1 LQAAPMAHS
10 LEIMRNFLGKTQNFL
25 RISPFGLA
33 VSLDFPHNCDVQSG
47 TNERTRALWPLL
59 SPVVKSN
66 RNSPTWRHYQML
78 QLSSTQ
84 WSSLYNIFSFGLIS
98 MLATTVF
105 TLVSQSRVLPK
116 YRSALVM
123 SSMVT
128 FIAGYHY
135 FRIFNSFNESSKMG
149 GVTIGTAQG
158 SFNEAYRYVDWILTV
173 PLLLVEVIAVLALAK
188 AAANSLITRLVP
200 ASAAMIILGYPGEIS
215 SNTGTKVLYGILS
228 TLPFLYILYV
238 LFVELTKSLDRQP
251 DGVAATIG
259 RLRLLLIATWGV
271 YPISYLIPI
280 LVKNPSASQMASLFT
295 DRQIGYT
302 IADVLAK
309 CVFGLTIY
317 KIAKMKSVAE
327 GMKDD
332 H

>member
-1 LQAAPMAHS
+1 M
-10 LEIMRNFLGKTQNFL
+10 
-25 RISPFGLA
+25 SPIALTDGQFGI
-33 VSLDFPHNCDVQSG
+33 
-47 TNERTRALWPLL
+47 
-59 SPVVKSN
+59 
-66 RNSPTWRHYQML
+66 
-78 QLSSTQ
+78 
-84 WSSLYNIFSFGLIS
+84 LYNVFSFGLVS
-98 MLATTVF
+98 MLACTVY

-116 YRSALVM
+116 YRAALVM

-135 FRIFNSFNESSKMG
+135 MRIFNSFHESFVTTDGMPG
-149 GVTIGTAQG
+149 GKLSTGTGAG
-158 SFNEAYRYVDWILTV
+158 AFNEAYRYVDWILTV

-188 AAANSLITRLVP
+188 AAASSLISRLVP
-200 ASAAMIILGYPGEIS
+200 ASAAMIALGYPGEIATEPS
-215 SNTGTKVLYGILS
+215 TKILWGVLS

-238 LFVELTKSLDRQP
+238 LFVELSKSLDRQP
-251 DGVAATIG
+251 DGVAATVG

-280 LVKNPSASQMASLFT
+280 ISDNAAKDPSSFVY
-295 DRQIGYT
+295 RQIGYT

>member
-1 LQAAPMAHS
+1 
-10 LEIMRNFLGKTQNFL
+10 
-25 RISPFGLA
+25 
-33 VSLDFPHNCDVQSG
+33 
-47 TNERTRALWPLL
+47 
-59 SPVVKSN
+59 
-66 RNSPTWRHYQML
+66 
-78 QLSSTQ
+78 
-84 WSSLYNIFSFGLIS
+84 
-98 MLATTVF
+98 MLACTVY

-116 YRSALVM
+116 YRAALVM

-135 FRIFNSFNESSKMG
+135 FRIFNSFNESSMKNA
-149 GVTIGTAQG
+149 VTIGTSQG
-158 SFNEAYRYVDWILTV
+158 SFNEAYRYIDWILTV
-173 PLLLVEVIAVLALAK
+173 PLLLVEVIAVLGLVK
-188 AAANSLITRLVP
+188 AASKSLITRLVP

-215 SNTGTKVLYGILS
+215 SDNGTKILFGILS
-228 TLPFLYILYV
+228 TLPFLYILYI
-238 LFVELTKSLDRQP
+238 LFVELTKSLERQP
-251 DGVAATIG
+251 EGVAATVS

-280 LVKNPSASQMASLFT
+280 LVKNPSESQMAMLFT

-302 IADVLAK
+302 FADVLAK

-327 GMKDD
+327 GMSDD